1 MSALESMIASHPNG
15 EANLH
20 PSLMYELPTPS
31 TAVVDRRQ
39 HIRFYPSSASS
50 LSLTG
55 TRTFRIRIGSEEFI
69 DPSSLRLQYTIKG
82 EDGIAKILKPLT
94 GPWGCWSQMFCRS
107 NGVELDNIP
116 NYNRFHQQYGWNHL
130 TRAEQ
135 FGSVGVEGFH
145 MASQTTNN
153 DFKPRVGTL
162 SSAPITVMHRLHLS
176 LLNSGKLLPVKYC
189 SLEIEGTLADA
200 DEWLYKPT
208 ELEAAVVTQKFSITD
223 IQILANAFVLDES
236 VLHSFYSA
244 LLKNRVMSIPVMN
257 AYQICHPMPANAT
270 TFSFSSVRAF
280 SRLSQVWLTFQ
291 ATGPKAT
298 SFICPNNMH
307 GPEVDD
313 GDAALPLVT
322 SGAIPTARLSV
333 GPKNYPDPQPV
344 SSAAEYY
351 YMLTNALGTQPN
363 ITRNDFEHE
372 CFTMVWDLRKT
383 PGDSTSA
390 ISTRSGDLLRV
401 EIGNIAAS
409 QGVTECWMTLISF
422 GVCAIRESGVTL
434 LT

>member
-1 MSALESMIASHPNG
+1 
-15 EANLH
+15 
-20 PSLMYELPTPS
+20 
-31 TAVVDRRQ
+31 
-39 HIRFYPSSASS
+39 
-50 LSLTG
+50 
-55 TRTFRIRIGSEEFI
+55 
-69 DPSSLRLQYTIKG
+69 
-82 EDGIAKILKPLT
+82 
-94 GPWGCWSQMFCRS
+94 
-107 NGVELDNIP
+107 
-116 NYNRFHQQYGWNHL
+116 
-130 TRAEQ
+130 
-135 FGSVGVEGFH
+135 
-145 MASQTTNN
+145 
-153 DFKPRVGTL
+153 
-162 SSAPITVMHRLHLS
+162 
-176 LLNSGKLLPVKYC
+176 
-189 SLEIEGTLADA
+189 
-200 DEWLYKPT
+200 
-208 ELEAAVVTQKFSITD
+208 
-223 IQILANAFVLDES
+223 
-236 VLHSFYSA
+236 
-244 LLKNRVMSIPVMN
+244 
-257 AYQICHPMPANAT
+257 
-270 TFSFSSVRAF
+270 
-280 SRLSQVWLTFQ
+280 
-291 ATGPKAT
+291 
-298 SFICPNNMH
+298 MH

-313 GDAALPLVT
+313 GDGALALVT